1 MSQNKTKKSSVESL
15 LNTTS
20 KKKLLSGY
28 QFLLICIVRKWE
40 VVIFWNVVSWYDEM
54 IVVYLKRFV

>member
-20 KKKLLSGY
+20 KKNY
-28 QFLLICIVRKWE
+28 
-40 VVIFWNVVSWYDEM
+40 
-54 IVVYLKRFV
+54 

>member
-40 VVIFWNVVSWYDEM
+40 MVIFWKLFPGM
-54 IVVYLKRFV
+54 MR